1 MHNQAINSLAFISA
15 RYTAT
20 AVELA
25 SLMCASFLYT
35 VCQALDLRVLQL
47 VFLQSL
53 EPSLYRINR
62 QAFGSVLCDMDFD
75 ELHLSVWDHVKVTWL
90 LTSNKDC
97 EDRYTHVI
105 DSTIG
110 VIAKA
115 LLAPTLQSGH
125 LASTALEAMTAWR
138 TSARKTIAE
147 TFTSVRARFFDRQDT
162 VEYLGLSSRTMY
174 RYVREEL
181 KVPLH
186 RGLRDHPEPHDM
198 FAADGSRKRTIGSN
212 ISNIY
217 EALRSGAMHKPLI
230 DCLGEGEDILSKADR
245 NGWNG
250 ADIDATTAK
259 AGAMKEKETRNG
271 GMVFDAFSMN
281 GEPEPITVEAKRRHS
296 ISDEAH
302 NDTKRRR
309 GSVAA
314 VQGSLTGL

>member
-1 MHNQAINSLAFISA
+1 MQNQAINSLAFISA

-20 AVELA
+20 AVDLA
-25 SLMCASFLYT
+25 SLMCASYLYT

-53 EPSLYRINR
+53 EPALYKINR
-62 QAFGSVLCDMDFD
+62 HAFSPVLCDMDFD

-97 EDRYTHVI
+97 ENRYTHVI

-110 VIAKA
+110 VIVKA

-125 LASTALEAMTAWR
+125 PASAALEAMTAWR
-138 TSARKTIAE
+138 TAARKTIAE
-147 TFTSVRARFFDRQDT
+147 TFISVRARFFDKQDT

-174 RYVREEL
+174 TYVRKEL

-186 RGLRDHPEPHDM
+186 RGLKDHPQPHDV

-212 ISNIY
+212 ISIIY
-217 EALRSGAMHKPLI
+217 EALRSGAMHKPLM
-230 DCLGEGEDILSKADR
+230 DCLGEGEDIFSKADR
-245 NGWNG
+245 NGCNG
-250 ADIDATTAK
+250 AEIDATSAK
-259 AGAMKEKETRNG
+259 SGAMKEKGTRNG
-271 GMVFDAFSMN
+271 DMVFDAFSMN
-281 GEPEPITVEAKRRHS
+281 GEPEPVTVEAKRRHS
-296 ISDEAH
+296 ISDEA
-302 NDTKRRR
+302 NDHMKRRR
-309 GSVAA
+309 SSVAA

>member
-25 SLMCASFLYT
+25 SLMCASYLYT

-53 EPSLYRINR
+53 EPALYKLDR
-62 QAFGSVLCDMDFD
+62 QAFSPLLCDMDFD
-75 ELHLSVWDHVKVTWL
+75 ELHLSIWDHVKVTWL

-97 EDRYTHVI
+97 EDRYLHVI

-110 VIAKA
+110 VIVKA

-125 LASTALEAMTAWR
+125 SAPAAIEAITTWR
-138 TSARKTIAE
+138 ISAHKIIAE
-147 TFTSVRARFFDRQDT
+147 TFTSVRARFFEHQDT

-186 RGLRDHPEPHDM
+186 QGLKDHPEPHDM
-198 FAADGSRKRTIGSN
+198 FADDGSRKRTIGSN
-212 ISNIY
+212 ISIIY

-230 DCLGEGEDILSKADR
+230 ECLGEGQEALSKAKPNGGKGAHVGTIWAESGTIKDKDIR
-245 NGWNG
+245 NG
-250 ADIDATTAK
+250 ALVSDS
-259 AGAMKEKETRNG
+259 
-271 GMVFDAFSMN
+271 FSAN
-281 GEPEPITVEAKRRHS
+281 GEPGPISVEAKRRHS
-296 ISDEAH
+296 ISDEAT
-302 NDTKRRR
+302 NGSKRRR
-309 GSVAA
+309 SSVAA
-314 VQGSLTGL
+314 VQGSLTGV